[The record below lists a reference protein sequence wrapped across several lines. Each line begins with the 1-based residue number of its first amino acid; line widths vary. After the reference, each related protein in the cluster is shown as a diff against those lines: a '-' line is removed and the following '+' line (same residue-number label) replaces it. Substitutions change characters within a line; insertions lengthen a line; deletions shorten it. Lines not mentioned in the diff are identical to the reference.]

1 MAETVVKFGLARFGA
16 VRFCDYDRGL
26 DVRAE
31 VGEADLF
38 GATLAALTDA
48 FGSAELNAVDRYGA
62 ALRAAPDRF
71 GGAEA
76 GVADPFGAEL
86 DALVVR

>member
-16 VRFCDYDRGL
+16 VRFCDYDRGF

-38 GATLAALTDA
+38 GARLAALSDA
-48 FGSAELNAVDRYGA
+48 
-62 ALRAAPDRF
+62 F

-76 GVADPFGAEL
+76 GVVDPFGAKL